1 MTTTDT
7 ATVEP
12 VQEPAPPPRPR
23 PPLVR
28 VVAAVALAWM
38 VFALAHNVLT
48 GNFWLWVIPG
58 TLPPITFLVVPLL
71 LLVGGAFLRGWRPL
85 ILGRA
90 TIALVVGLPWSGIN
104 LAALDGADWSAG
116 PGPIVRVVTLNTDY
130 WAQNRDGI
138 WTDRRDRGALFDYL
152 RSLDADVYLL
162 QEHMRRVDETPVP
175 ITDLAD
181 VREAFSEYEAVADGT
196 LLTLSRLPVAGR
208 DVVHSRDEPALA
220 FPAPYGLRV
229 DHAVGEEVVS
239 TYNVHMPVQLM
250 MEENPLTPAFYR
262 EIRERQQRRAEEY
275 RALTDAVADN
285 PHPLLVAGDFNT
297 SPAMG
302 DNRAL
307 LDITTDAV
315 ASTGLLHPTSWRVG
329 GGVPQLWRNDW
340 ALVAGGLGVRD
351 YRFLDPDGNSD
362 HTAQLLELSVPT
374 APEDDR

>member
-1 MTTTDT
+1 MTTTADT
-7 ATVEP
+7 LTDEP
-12 VQEPAPPPRPR
+12 FPEDAPPRPR
-23 PPLVR
+23 PLLVR
-28 VVAAVALAWM
+28 VVATAALVWM

-58 TLPPITFLVVPLL
+58 MLPPITFLAVPLL
-71 LLVGGAFLRGWRPL
+71 LLAAGAFLRGWRL
-85 ILGRA
+85 LVLGRA

-104 LAALDGADWSAG
+104 LAALDGPDWSAG
-116 PGPIVRVVTLNTDY
+116 PGPTVRVVTLNTDY

-138 WTDRRDRGALFDYL
+138 WTDRRDRGALFSYL

-175 ITDLAD
+175 ITEVAD
-181 VREAFSEYEAVADGT
+181 VREAFPEYEAVADGT

-229 DHAVGEEVVS
+229 DLAVGEEVIS

-250 MEENPLTPAFYR
+250 MEENPLTPDFYR
-262 EIRERQQRRAEEY
+262 EIRERGQRRAEEY
-275 RALTDAVADN
+275 RALAEAVEDN
-285 PHPLLVAGDFNT
+285 PRPLLVAGDFNT

-307 LDITTDAV
+307 LDVTTDAV

-329 GGVPQLWRNDW
+329 GGVPRLWRNDW

-351 YRFLDPDGNSD
+351 YEFLDPRGNSD
-362 HTAQLLELSVPT
+362 HTAQLLELTVPT
-374 APEDDR
+374 GPEEDR